1 MEAELT
7 KRKRGRPPGHKR
19 FTERL
24 PSVLVTPDDVGK
36 LEQILAE
43 RQLSASA
50 LMRELIDREH
60 RRVLRTNKRH
70 EQPTAA

>member
-1 MEAELT
+1 MDAVLP

-60 RRVLRTNKRH
+60 RRVLRTSKRN
-70 EQPTAA
+70 EQPATA

>member
-36 LEQILAE
+36 LEEILAR
-43 RQLSASA
+43 RQVSASA
-50 LMRELIDREH
+50 LMRELINREH
-60 RRVLRTNKRH
+60 RRVLRTADATSKH
-70 EQPTAA
+70 TEV